1 MTASRDEDAAMTP
14 EEAFLQAVRE
24 NPDDDGPRLMFAD
37 WLEEHGDIRGEFI
50 HVQIELS
57 RDDLPESRRAA
68 LQARERT
75 LLEEHRRRWEQP
87 LAGLVAS
94 CVFRRGFID
103 EVSLDAGAF
112 LERAPLLFARVPIRT
127 ARLGR
132 AADLIVELAYS
143 VHLERLTGLALPSGP
158 GALGPTGAW
167 YLADSPH
174 LAGLRSLDLATNAL
188 GDEGVALLAG
198 ARGLPN
204 LVSLNLRGNLV
215 TDAGAEMLAASPNLP
230 ALKILDLSENRIGLG
245 GVETLL
251 GARRFETVNLH
262 GNGTTAAMLAV
273 LTRAGKL
280 TWLATAGREG
290 GVVLDLC
297 RWAVGDE
304 GAVALAAS
312 PQLGGVRTLLLRGSQ
327 LTAFGLRQFSESPHA
342 RGLRTL
348 DVSNNAVADA
358 GVVLAAGGGLTGLRS
373 LGVRY
378 NRIGDAGVAALA
390 RSSDF
395 ANLDTLDLSS
405 NRVGPRGAAALA
417 ASRHLANLATL
428 YLMYNEVGDE
438 GAGALADSPYLR
450 RLTTLDLRFNHVG
463 DAGAR
468 RLAASRSLGGL
479 RSLVIWGN
487 DLGPAGRDALRE
499 RFGDRVHL

>member
-1 MTASRDEDAAMTP
+1 MTP

-24 NPDDDGPRLMFAD
+24 SPDDDGPRLMFAD
-37 WLEEHGDIRGEFI
+37 WLEEHGDARGEFI

-57 RDDLPESRRAA
+57 RDDFPESQRST
-68 LQARERT
+68 LQARERA
-75 LLEEHRRRWEQP
+75 LLEEYRWHWEQP
-87 LAGLVAS
+87 LIGLVAS
-94 CVFRRGFID
+94 CVFHRGFIE

-112 LERAPLLFARVPIRT
+112 LERAPVLFARAPIRT
-127 ARLGR
+127 ARLSR
-132 AADLIVELAYS
+132 AADRIVELAAS

-174 LAGLRSLDLATNAL
+174 LAELRSLDLAANAL
-188 GDEGVALLAG
+188 GDEGVALLVG
-198 ARGLPN
+198 SRGLAN

-215 TDAGAEMLAASPNLP
+215 TDGGVETIAASPHLP
-230 ALKILDLSENRIGLG
+230 ALKTLNLSENRIGLR
-245 GVETLL
+245 GVEALL

-280 TWLATAGREG
+280 TWLATAGRDG
-290 GVVLDLC
+290 DVLLDLC
-297 RWAVGDE
+297 RRALGDE

-312 PQLGGVRTLLLRGSQ
+312 PQLAGVRTLLLRGSQ
-327 LTAFGLRQFSESPHA
+327 LTAFALRQFSESPHA

-358 GVVLAAGGGLTGLRS
+358 GVVLATGGGLTGLRS

-378 NRIGDAGVAALA
+378 NRVGDAGVAALA

-395 ANLDTLDLSS
+395 ADLDTLDLSS
-405 NRVGPRGAAALA
+405 NLVGPRGAAALA
-417 ASRHLANLATL
+417 RSRHMANLSTL
-428 YLMYNEVGDE
+428 YLMYNQIGDE
-438 GAGALADSPYLR
+438 GAAALADSPHLG
-450 RLTTLDLRFNHVG
+450 RLEALDIRFNHVG
-463 DAGAR
+463 DPGAR

-487 DLGPAGRDALRE
+487 DLGPAGRDALRQ
-499 RFGDRVHL
+499 RFEDRVHL